1 LVALGR
7 RVLPHDAA
15 VAAAMVTTWLLAL
28 VIAWTSSVFDAPARQ
43 VGAMSLAAAGAL
55 AFIPG
60 LFRLR
65 PTWLRGS
72 ALLLGATSIGAAVGL
87 LLAPWAD
94 PAEDYYGTA
103 RRWAEEAWP
112 AWRGLAAG
120 LAVVAVLAAAVALV
134 PVLVGRV
141 LGDRTSEPLDAERE
155 SRSAWWQSLPLVPP
169 AAALAT
175 WLIAATSD
183 LGVVTQR
190 SAGGTTSY
198 YERQPT
204 PEVFLHQVAIALAV
218 VALGVLFHALL
229 RRLPDWSVWLLP
241 ALAIPALFIELSTR
255 TVETP
260 WRPELVGLLIATP
273 ALVAGIARWWLR
285 RPSPTPT
292 WQTVGIPLSLLL
304 APPVVALLDATSSRW
319 FVGGPTETEYQVRSV
334 ALLAVGAVAAV
345 IGARQRWIGLF
356 VPGLVVAL
364 TVVVLQLLDLGRFL
378 PQWVSFGLAGALLL
392 AAGARWEWVRDRG
405 RVGATWVRTMR

>member
-1 LVALGR
+1 
-7 RVLPHDAA
+7 
-15 VAAAMVTTWLLAL
+15 LLA
-28 VIAWTSSVFDAPARQ
+28 
-43 VGAMSLAAAGAL
+43 
-55 AFIPG
+55 
-60 LFRLR
+60 
-65 PTWLRGS
+65 
-72 ALLLGATSIGAAVGL
+72 
-87 LLAPWAD
+87 
-94 PAEDYYGTA
+94 
-103 RRWAEEAWP
+103 
-112 AWRGLAAG
+112 
-120 LAVVAVLAAAVALV
+120 
-134 PVLVGRV
+134 
-141 LGDRTSEPLDAERE
+141 
-155 SRSAWWQSLPLVPP
+155 LPLVP
-169 AAALAT
+169 AAASLLT
-175 WLIAATSD
+175 WLIAVSSD
-183 LGVVTQR
+183 LGDVTQR
-190 SAGGTTSY
+190 GVSPSASY
-198 YERQPT
+198 YEPQPT
-204 PEVFLHQVAIALAV
+204 PEVVLHQVAIALAV
-218 VALGVLFHALL
+218 VALGVLVHALL

-241 ALAIPALFIELSTR
+241 ALGIPALFIELSTR

-364 TVVVLQLLDLGRFL
+364 TVVVIQLLDLGRFL